1 MFDTLL
7 FVQAFECRLCEVG
20 PLPSPHSPV
29 GTWSPRASQ
38 RFIQMTE
45 NKKLAAKVAF
55 YNFYYN
61 KFCNKDNFAACALK
75 ALMLSH
81 HVFHL

>member
-29 GTWSPRASQ
+29 GTWSHRASQ

-55 YNFYYN
+55 YNFFIISSAI
-61 KFCNKDNFAACALK
+61 KTISSAIKTISQRVL
-75 ALMLSH
+75 LRL
-81 HVFHL
+81 

>member
-1 MFDTLL
+1 MGWSVCRSPIHMFGLFVFDTLL

-61 KFCNKDNFAACALK
+61 KFCNKDN
-75 ALMLSH
+75 
-81 HVFHL
+81 